1 MRESLNCEQREL
13 LEQHRPVPRD
23 AFARRI
29 AKDRRQL
36 DEQRPEPYDDRRQ
49 GPYDERRG
57 QTRRSGSPRRRSQT
71 RRLGS
76 PRRRS
81 SRSASRERRPRWS
94 PDRRVRRNSRSLS
107 RERRRRSRS
116 R

>member
-57 QTRRSGSPRRRSQT
+57 QTRRSGSPRRRS
-71 RRLGS
+71 
-76 PRRRS
+76 